1 MKAFNI
7 IFLFLLFFIFTVLSN
22 ANNNIVYLDI
32 DKVMKVSKGGS
43 SLLKKL
49 NQVDKINFDNLK
61 KIEDQLKSNEKDLI
75 SQKNILSN
83 EEFQKKI
90 DIFKKSVADYNQTSK
105 NVRSDVSNTRIKNT
119 KIFLNFANQVITKYS
134 NDQSIDL
141 ILPKKNIIIGK
152 TELDITDIIIELIN
166 KDLKEMDIK

>member
-7 IFLFLLFFIFTVLSN
+7 IFLFLLFFIFPVLSN